1 MAKNKTQNKQN
12 RIAEQKAIMESGRK
26 QLKAIKIGV
35 TTLGVALLVL
45 IAYVS
50 MAPVLKYLLTIAGA
64 ALVYVGALAIKDMDQ
79 KDIMKSVTE
88 LTNDKEFMKRVSKI
102 MK

>member
-12 RIAEQKAIMESGRK
+12 RIAEQKAIMEAGRK

-50 MAPVLKYLLTIAGA
+50 MTPVLKYLLTIAGA
-64 ALVYVGALAIKDMDQ
+64 ALVYVGSLAIKDMDQ

-88 LTNDKEFMKRVSKI
+88 LTNDKEFMKRVSKM